1 MISRK
6 RKIIFIQI
14 LIFLTALTL
23 IYFTYYNKNT
33 QQKIKKKTISREEII
48 DNDKN
53 SFEDVEYKGT
63 DLNGNRYVVQ
73 SEIADFELETPE
85 LINMQIMKT
94 SFYFKDGTTLY
105 VQGKNGIYNNK
116 TFDIK
121 MWGAIEASYLENDLF
136 SDNLDYSNKKG
147 IVTITGNVKGES
159 IKGDIVADQ
168 AIFDLTKKTL
178 DISMFDEKQVNIKVN
193 NR

>member
-1 MISRK
+1 MRAS
-6 RKIIFIQI
+6 QC
-14 LIFLTALTL
+14 
-23 IYFTYYNKNT
+23 
-33 QQKIKKKTISREEII
+33 
-48 DNDKN
+48 DKD

-63 DLNGNRYVVQ
+63 DLNGNRYVIQ
-73 SEIADFELETPE
+73 SEIADFELATPE

-94 SFYFKDGTTLY
+94 YFYFKDGTTLY

-121 MWGAIEASYLENDLF
+121 MWDAIEATYLENDLF

-147 IVTITGNVKGES
+147 TVTITGNVKGES

>member
-1 MISRK
+1 VISRK

-33 QQKIKKKTISREEII
+33 QQNLSEKTISREEII

-94 SFYFKDGTTLY
+94 YFYFKDGTTLY

-121 MWGAIEASYLENDLF
+121 MWGAIEANYLENDLF

>member
-33 QQKIKKKTISREEII
+33 QQNLSEKTISREEII

-94 SFYFKDGTTLY
+94 YFYFKDGTTLY

-121 MWGAIEASYLENDLF
+121 MWGAIEANYLENDLF